1 MDKTYYYN
9 YLKDYILEVGD
20 RIAGFDKDI
29 LKDSDAL
36 HEFID
41 DRAQLAVEEYERNSE
56 LLGGCGQ
63 ELAMQTLLAD
73 LTDLEADEDDI
84 WHDGDDPLTEENGGN
99 RPECRII
106 IAGSRSFDD
115 YDLLRREC
123 NNYLGGSKDR
133 YKFVILSGG
142 AKGADRLGERYAE
155 ECGFDIEWHHANWK
169 KYGRSAG
176 IKRNKEMAKRAD
188 VLIAFWDGF
197 SHGTKNMIK
206 TAKEADL
213 IVKTI
218 MVNPGTVQCFSD
230 YETRYFQVEEGG
242 KDYILIQRN
251 KPGDDDTAVPHRID
265 DNSPSDMKPVCEGI
279 NWSLERCIGVM
290 ETRFYFNRL
299 IDDSEGKPE
308 VIEVEPH
315 FKKVVDKDLPPN
327 VIKVNRV
334 VAPVTILPPLPN
346 PTVELEKMVG
356 CDEIKRKMVDL
367 KSLTAYNKVCF
378 EHSPE
383 IPVMKIFLHS
393 LFYGNPGTGKTTMC
407 RLYGSLLKDAGILSK
422 GHVVVADRSVFV
434 GDCFGD
440 TEAILNELLNYS
452 QGGVLMFDEAYLLEG
467 NHPSDPNKMILPMLL
482 SALADDNNKD
492 FAVVLCGY
500 KDKLDKM
507 IDKNPGL
514 HSRFINRFEFKDYS
528 LDELTEI
535 GKRYLR
541 SYGHTFSASG
551 LKKFREELSIAMT
564 GNRTTWAN
572 ARSVKSM
579 IDNTYIQRAKRF
591 AREGKYERE
600 ITAEDISTIP
610 VDTRRKLGF

>member
-1 MDKTYYYN
+1 MYMDRTYYYN
-9 YLKDYILEVGD
+9 YLWDYILEVGD
-20 RIAGFDKDI
+20 RIIGFDKAI
-29 LKDSDAL
+29 LKDCDAL
-36 HEFID
+36 HEFVD
-41 DRAQLAVEEYERNSE
+41 ERAQLALEEYKRNSDM
-56 LLGGCGQ
+56 LGGCGQ
-63 ELAMQTLLAD
+63 ELAMQTLLAG
-73 LTDLEADEDDI
+73 LTELEPDEDDI
-84 WHDGDDPLTEENGGN
+84 LTEEDGDYKS
-99 RPECRII
+99 EYRII

-115 YDLLRREC
+115 YDLLCREC
-123 NNYLGGSKDR
+123 DNFIGESKDSF
-133 YKFVILSGG
+133 KIVILSGG

-155 ECGFDIEWHHANWK
+155 ERDYDIEWHAAQWK

-176 IKRNKEMAKRAD
+176 IKRNEEMAKRAHS
-188 VLIAFWDGF
+188 LIAFWDGL
-197 SHGTKNMIK
+197 SHGTKNMID
-206 TAKEADL
+206 TAKEAGL
-213 IVKTI
+213 YVKTI
-218 MVNPGTVQCFSD
+218 MVNSGTVLCFSD
-230 YETRYFQVEEGG
+230 YETRYFQVQEGG
-242 KDYILIQRN
+242 KDYILVQRN
-251 KPGDDDTAVPHRID
+251 KLGDDDTSVPHRID

-299 IDDSEGKPE
+299 IDDGDGKSEM
-308 VIEVEPH
+308 IEVEPH
-315 FKKVVDKDLPPN
+315 FKKVVDKNLPPN
-327 VIKVNRV
+327 VIKVNKLTT
-334 VAPVTILPPLPN
+334 PVTILPPLTN
-346 PTVELEKMVG
+346 PTAELEKMVG
-356 CDEIKRKMVDL
+356 CDEIKRKIMDL
-367 KSLTAYNKVCF
+367 KSLTEYNKVCF
-378 EHSPE
+378 LHSPE
-383 IPVMKIFLHS
+383 VPVMKIFLHS

-514 HSRFINRFEFKDYS
+514 YSRFINRFEFKDYS

-535 GKRYLR
+535 GQRYLR

-551 LKKFREELSIAMT
+551 LKKFRETLSVAMT
-564 GNRTTWAN
+564 GNRNTWAN

-579 IDNTYIQRAKRF
+579 IDNTYIQRAKRY

-600 ITAEDISTIP
+600 IIADDISTIP

>member
-20 RIAGFDKDI
+20 RIVGFDKDI
-29 LKDSDAL
+29 LRDSEAL
-36 HEFID
+36 HEFIN

-63 ELAMQTLLAD
+63 ELAMQTLLAG
-73 LTDLEADEDDI
+73 LTELKPDEDDI
-84 WHDGDDPLTEENGGN
+84 LKDEVDDNK
-99 RPECRII
+99 PECRII

-123 NNYLGGSKDR
+123 DELLQKIKDSH
-133 YKFVILSGG
+133 KIVILSGG
-142 AKGADRLGERYAE
+142 AKGADRLGEHYAE
-155 ECGFDIEWHHANWK
+155 ENGFEIEYHQANWK
-169 KYGRSAG
+169 RYGRSAG
-176 IKRNKEMAKRAD
+176 LKRNKEMAQRAD
-188 VLIAFWDGF
+188 ILFAFWDGF
-197 SHGTKNMIK
+197 SHGTKNMID

-213 IVKTI
+213 YVKTF

-230 YETRYFQVEEGG
+230 YETKYFQVEEGG

-251 KPGDDDTAVPHRID
+251 KLGDEDSFPHRID
-265 DNSPSDMKPVCEGI
+265 DDSPSDMKPVCEGI

-290 ETRFYFNRL
+290 ETKFYFNRI
-299 IDDSEGKPE
+299 IDSGEGKPE
-308 VIEVEPH
+308 MIEVEPH

-327 VIKVNRV
+327 VIKVNKLTT
-334 VAPVTILPPLPN
+334 PVTILPPLSN
-346 PTVELEKMVG
+346 PTAELDNMVG
-356 CDEIKRKMVDL
+356 CDEIKRKIMDL
-367 KSLTAYNKVCF
+367 KSLTTYNKVCL

-383 IPVMKIFLHS
+383 VPVMKIFLHS
-393 LFYGNPGTGKTTMC
+393 LFYGNPGTGKSTMC

-440 TEAILNELLNYS
+440 TEAILNELINYS

-467 NHPSDPNKMILPMLL
+467 NHPSDPNQMILPMLL

-492 FAVVLCGY
+492 LAVVLCGY

-535 GKRYLR
+535 GKRYLK
-541 SYGHTFSASG
+541 SYGHTFTASG
-551 LKKFREELSIAMT
+551 LQRFREELSIAMT
-564 GNRTTWAN
+564 GNKTTWAN

-579 IDNTYIQRAKRF
+579 IDNTYIQRAKRY

-600 ITAEDISTIP
+600 ITAEDITTIP
-610 VDTRRKLGF
+610 IDMRRKLGF